1 MERRDFIIKS
11 GKSIGA
17 ISLGILAIYG
27 CQSHES
33 VVFNED
39 FSVEEVNM
47 INELGEVIIPMT
59 DTPGAKEA
67 QVGEFI
73 AMVVHDCFPDEKKKE
88 FKETLGYLNNEGTE
102 TFGREF
108 LKCKKEERV
117 QLVGKLEQGHEG
129 YKELKN
135 LIVSAYLSS
144 EIGMTRY
151 FSYYPVPGKYDGCT
165 TVRPW

>member
-11 GKSIGA
+11 TKSIGA
-17 ISLGILAIYG
+17 ISLGALAIYS
-27 CQSHES
+27 CQPQGPAM
-33 VVFNED
+33 FNED
-39 FSVEEVNM
+39 ISLEEINM
-47 INELGEVIIPMT
+47 ISELGEIIIPKT

-67 QVGEFI
+67 KVGEFI
-73 AMVVHDCFPDEKKKE
+73 AVVVHDCLPDEKKKE
-88 FKETLGYLNNEGTE
+88 FKETLEYINKEGKE

-108 LKCKKEERV
+108 LKCKEEERV
-117 QLVGKLEQGHEG
+117 QLVVKMEKGHEG

-144 EIGMTRY
+144 EIGMTQY

-165 TVRPW
+165 TDRPW